1 MNSRD
6 RALLF
11 SCLGL
16 AAALIV
22 VLAVF
27 TPHEEDDTPSTYNT
41 DTHGA
46 KAAYLMLTE
55 SGYRVERWTRPM
67 SELGAAVDAHTV
79 FISSAPDGAKPTAE
93 VVRSVLDH
101 GGRVLVVGI
110 AGAEVLPD
118 GAALP
123 GGHGPVHDCKGVPSA
138 SSDGLSNVHLRTA
151 ARWTAKGDRF
161 HAEYS
166 CEGLAV
172 VVTYAV
178 GRGFATW
185 WADPLP
191 LENAGIVQGDNLAL
205 LLSAIGPPAGAHIV
219 WDEAPPSE
227 VPSLWSYA
235 EGTPVHLIWWQLALV
250 AGLVLVSVSR
260 RSGPLRPDPVLSR
273 AAPIEFVA
281 ALGALYA
288 KAHATNAAVTLAYR
302 GFLERVDRYI
312 PVRALA
318 DRSGAPAV
326 AELLAARASLSPSL
340 QSDLVAAEAVRY
352 SDPIPVRRALALVRA
367 LHAHEQALASAF
379 GVNTPAPYTAFS
391 SGNQVRKP
399 AIEERAS

>member
-1 MNSRD
+1 MTSRD

-16 AAALIV
+16 AV
-22 VLAVF
+22 VLILLLALF
-27 TPHEEDDTPSTYNT
+27 TPNEEDATPSSYNT

-46 KAAYLMLTE
+46 KAAYLTLAQ
-55 SGYRVERWTRPM
+55 SGYQVERWTRPM
-67 SELGAAVDAHTV
+67 NELGAHVDAHTV

-93 VVRSVLDH
+93 VVRAVLDH

-110 AGAEVLPD
+110 AGAQVLPD
-118 GAALP
+118 GAAQP
-123 GGHGPVHDCKGVPSA
+123 GGHGPVHDCKGIPSSA
-138 SSDGLSNVHLRTA
+138 DGLSDIHLRTA
-151 ARWTAKGDRF
+151 ARWTARGDRF
-161 HAEYS
+161 HTVYN

-172 VVTYAV
+172 VVTCTS
-178 GRGFATW
+178 GRGVATW
-185 WADPLP
+185 WADSLP
-191 LENAGIVQGDNLAL
+191 LENAGIVRGDNLAL
-205 LLSAIGPPAGAHIV
+205 LLSAVGPPSGAHIV

-235 EGTPVHLIWWQLALV
+235 EGTPIHLVWWQLALV
-250 AGLVLVSVSR
+250 AALLLVSVSR

-281 ALGALYA
+281 AMGALYA

-318 DRSGAPAV
+318 ETSGAAAV
-326 AELLAARASLSPSL
+326 AELLAARAGLPPTL
-340 QSDLVAAEAVRY
+340 KSDLVAAEAVRY
-352 SDPIPVRRALALVRA
+352 TDPIPVRRALALVRA
-367 LHAHEQALASAF
+367 LHKHEQALASAV
-379 GVNTPAPYTAFS
+379 GVARAPYTAH
-391 SGNQVRKP
+391 KP
-399 AIEERAS
+399 NTEERAS

>member
-6 RALLF
+6 RALLL

-110 AGAEVLPD
+110 AGAEVLPE

-123 GGHGPVHDCKGVPSA
+123 GGHGPVHDCKGIPSA
-138 SSDGLSNVHLRTA
+138 GGLGDVHLRTA

-205 LLSAIGPPAGAHIV
+205 FLSAIGPPAGAHIV

-318 DRSGAPAV
+318 DKSGASAV

-340 QSDLVAAEAVRY
+340 QSDLVAAEAIRY

-367 LHAHEQALASAF
+367 LHAHEQALATSL
-379 GVNTPAPYTAFS
+379 GVAPAPYTS
-391 SGNQVRKP
+391 ITP
-399 AIEERAS
+399 ATEERAS